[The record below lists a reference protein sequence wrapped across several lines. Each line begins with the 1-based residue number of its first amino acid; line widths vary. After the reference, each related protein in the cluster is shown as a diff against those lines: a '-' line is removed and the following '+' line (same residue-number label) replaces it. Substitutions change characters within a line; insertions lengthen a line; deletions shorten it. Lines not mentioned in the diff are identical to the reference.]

1 MGDSSMKA
9 GRPKK
14 LDNLT
19 AAELQAQLNKIAIV
33 KEARRKEEAASLR
46 SAITAMAREHGFDVK
61 DLISR

>member
-46 SAITAMAREHGFDVK
+46 SAITAMAREHGLDVK